1 MEESIISGAGDRGR
15 PLRPL
20 PHTEALI
27 AHKCLFFAPGARHK
41 SAYSLQRNEQALLR
55 NMKPKNA
62 HKCMFLMEDAPAKY
76 AFFSKN
82 RQNGA
87 KNAEWRSWPCVC
99 FKNRMSPAVLPFT
112 PGQTNVIL

>member
-41 SAYSLQRNEQALLR
+41 SAN
-55 NMKPKNA
+55 
-62 HKCMFLMEDAPAKY
+62 
-76 AFFSKN
+76 
-82 RQNGA
+82 
-87 KNAEWRSWPCVC
+87 
-99 FKNRMSPAVLPFT
+99 
-112 PGQTNVIL
+112 

>member
-41 SAYSLQRNEQALLR
+41 SAYSLQRKE
-55 NMKPKNA
+55 
-62 HKCMFLMEDAPAKY
+62 
-76 AFFSKN
+76 
-82 RQNGA
+82 
-87 KNAEWRSWPCVC
+87 
-99 FKNRMSPAVLPFT
+99 
-112 PGQTNVIL
+112 

>member
-27 AHKCLFFAPGARHK
+27 AHKCL
-41 SAYSLQRNEQALLR
+41 
-55 NMKPKNA
+55 
-62 HKCMFLMEDAPAKY
+62 FLMEDAPAKY

>member
-41 SAYSLQRNEQALLR
+41 SAYSLQRNE
-55 NMKPKNA
+55 
-62 HKCMFLMEDAPAKY
+62 LMEDAPAKY